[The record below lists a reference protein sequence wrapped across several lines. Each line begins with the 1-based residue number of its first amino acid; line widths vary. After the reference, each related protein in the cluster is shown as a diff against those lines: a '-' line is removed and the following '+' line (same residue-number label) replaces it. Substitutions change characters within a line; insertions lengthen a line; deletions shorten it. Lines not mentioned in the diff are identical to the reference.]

1 MFYSHS
7 DLDRLDHLRADE
19 AAIGKFWSNPQTRVL
34 PLWQNKV
41 LVERKTPTT
50 PQACSI
56 PVSSLPDT
64 ANKHTFLGFDGTAH
78 WFAAE
83 LDKAEPDL
91 NSLLQDSPHAAGNSE
106 FEDLRVAGPLL
117 PATESALLVYAR
129 AINIWQNNSPFCS
142 RCGQPA
148 KLGNAGHV
156 RVCSN
161 ENCGY
166 FIFPR
171 TDPAVI
177 MLVVDGNDNSRCLM
191 GRNKAWPSG
200 VFSTLAG
207 FVEAGE
213 TLENAVAREVH
224 EETGVV
230 VHDVQYVASQ
240 PWPFPRS
247 IMLGF
252 KAIASSTELYI
263 NEDELD
269 DARWFTREEMRTF
282 GDWGEES
289 DRMKLPRPDSIA
301 RFLIDSWMSEE
312 SD

>member
-7 DLDRLDHLRADE
+7 DLDRLDHLRADKT
-19 AAIGKFWSNPQTRVL
+19 AISNFWSNPQTRVI

-41 LVERKTPTT
+41 LVERKSPAA
-50 PQACSI
+50 PKACSL
-56 PVSSLPDT
+56 PVSSLPES
-64 ANKHTFLGFDGTAH
+64 AQNRTFLGFDGSNH

-83 LDKAEPDL
+83 LDKQQPRLDT
-91 NSLLQDSPHAAGNSE
+91 LLQDSAHDAAVSE

-117 PATESALLVYAR
+117 PATEGSLLVYAR
-129 AINIWQNNSPFCS
+129 AINIWQNNSHFCS
-142 RCGQPA
+142 RCGHPA
-148 KLGNAGHV
+148 KLGNAGHL
-156 RVCSN
+156 RTCSHSD
-161 ENCGY
+161 CGY
-166 FIFPR
+166 MIFPR

-213 TLENAVAREVH
+213 TLENAVAREVQ
-224 EETGVV
+224 EETGVRV
-230 VHDVQYVASQ
+230 DEIQYVASQ

-252 KAIASSTELYI
+252 KAIARSTELDI
-263 NEDELD
+263 NQDELD

-289 DRMKLPRPDSIA
+289 ERLKLPRPDSIA
-301 RFLIDSWMSEE
+301 RYLIDSWLAEE
-312 SD
+312 TS

>member
-1 MFYSHS
+1 MFYSYS

-19 AAIGKFWSNPQTRVL
+19 AAIAKFWSNPQTRVV

-41 LVERKTPTT
+41 LVERKTPST

-56 PVSSLPDT
+56 AVSALPDS
-64 ANKHTFLGFDGTAH
+64 ANHRTFLGFDGNSH

-83 LDKAEPDL
+83 LEEQEPEL
-91 NSLLQDSPHAAGNSE
+91 GSLLDGSPHKASDSAY
-106 FEDLRVAGPLL
+106 EDLRVAGPLL
-117 PATESALLVYAR
+117 PAAEGSLLVYAR

-142 RCGQPA
+142 RCGQRT
-148 KLGNAGHV
+148 KLGNAGHM
-156 RVCSN
+156 RVCGSG
-161 ENCGY
+161 ECGY

-177 MLVVDGNDNSRCLM
+177 MLVVDGSDNSRCLM
-191 GRNKAWPSG
+191 GRNKVWPQG

-230 VHDVQYVASQ
+230 VQDIEYVASQ

-252 KAIASSTELYI
+252 KAIASTTELDI
-263 NEDELD
+263 NKDELE

-301 RFLIDSWMSEE
+301 RFLIDSWMSE
-312 SD
+312 DNG

>member
-1 MFYSHS
+1 M
-7 DLDRLDHLRADE
+7 
-19 AAIGKFWSNPQTRVL
+19 
-34 PLWQNKV
+34 

-56 PVSSLPDT
+56 AVSALPDS
-64 ANKHTFLGFDGTAH
+64 ANKHTFLGFDGTTH

-91 NSLLQDSPHAAGNSE
+91 NALLQDSPHAADNTE

-117 PATESALLVYAR
+117 PAIEGAMLVYAR

-142 RCGQPA
+142 RCGQTA

-156 RVCSN
+156 RICSN
-161 ENCGY
+161 TECGY
-166 FIFPR
+166 NIFPR

-213 TLENAVAREVH
+213 TLENAVAREVQ

-252 KAIASSTELYI
+252 KAIASSTELNI

-289 DRMKLPRPDSIA
+289 DRLKLPRPDSIA
-301 RFLIDSWMSEE
+301 RFLIDSWMAEE
-312 SD
+312 NS